1 MCNCM
6 YELDSMFPQSG
17 VYTYRFNLLVPMHP
31 SSRQCMD
38 TILSNLQFWQGVH
51 LVYNSAHPK
60 PQLICVILYFFVF
73 AFARDVMW
81 DCARGAGWCARRVP
95 QIDHHQD
102 PTADQAPN
110 TKIHQTLRSKI
121 DYQTPRF
128 CTRHQQN
135 TIILSA
141 GYIVRLLIKI
151 GIWFKQSMV
160 AAQFFFFCILSIFLA
175 KKKDERGV

>member
-1 MCNCM
+1 MNWKMRPLRQFAPLGSRGVQNASGGVFSNAPLLSAVYGYNTIKPAALARSASCVQFGAPKAPANLCNFVF
-6 YELDSMFPQSG
+6 L
-17 VYTYRFNLLVPMHP
+17 
-31 SSRQCMD
+31 
-38 TILSNLQFWQGVH
+38 
-51 LVYNSAHPK
+51 
-60 PQLICVILYFFVF
+60 FVF

-121 DYQTPRF
+121 DYPTPGF

-141 GYIVRLLIKI
+141 GYIVRVLIKT
-151 GIWFKQSMV
+151 GIWFKQ
-160 AAQFFFFCILSIFLA
+160 
-175 KKKDERGV
+175 R